1 MLSTMMLLHLHLMK
15 LMSNRTLYDDA
26 VQGDLEVTERLVK
39 EDNKVCIY
47 PLNDKLQNV
56 FHIISK
62 REEEEEDERVVEK
75 LENIVR
81 NMSVDDLGKKDG
93 DGRTALHV
101 TALYGNTK
109 MAQVFIRKN
118 CRLLFVSDG
127 HHDLPVHL
135 AARNIRQSEAV
146 YTFFFNVTRQKCEEV
161 QVPTANPFELSSAM
175 QLFCY
180 LIGSKFYDLA
190 LDLVVK
196 YDELGVSVAEI
207 PGSKLDEK
215 NPDVASH
222 PLLKS
227 KTSALQALVQFDCPI
242 INTSHLSFWH
252 NSISYLWQP
261 KSMKNKMSMHRKAEK
276 LLHHLCNRI
285 KSRKDHKQV
294 VAVAKSAMFEAAR
307 LDMDTVVTSILDTCP
322 TIVYCLDDNKCSVF
336 HIAVENRSENVF
348 NLLCQKSIQM
358 RDLAEMVDVHGNGIL
373 HLAGKLAPPHKL
385 NSVSGAALQMQLE
398 LQWFEVIFPL

>member
-1 MLSTMMLLHLHLMK
+1 
-15 LMSNRTLYDDA
+15 
-26 VQGDLEVTERLVK
+26 
-39 EDNKVCIY
+39 
-47 PLNDKLQNV
+47 
-56 FHIISK
+56 
-62 REEEEEDERVVEK
+62 
-75 LENIVR
+75 
-81 NMSVDDLGKKDG
+81 MSVDDLGKKDG

-118 CRLLFVSDG
+118 CRLLFMSDG

-252 NSISYLWQP
+252 NSISYCGSHPSPSIPALP
-261 KSMKNKMSMHRKAEK
+261 SDSLVHHYYYRILFNCTGTGTHAGMGLGTRKA
-276 LLHHLCNRI
+276 
-285 KSRKDHKQV
+285 
-294 VAVAKSAMFEAAR
+294 
-307 LDMDTVVTSILDTCP
+307 
-322 TIVYCLDDNKCSVF
+322 
-336 HIAVENRSENVF
+336 
-348 NLLCQKSIQM
+348 
-358 RDLAEMVDVHGNGIL
+358 
-373 HLAGKLAPPHKL
+373 
-385 NSVSGAALQMQLE
+385 
-398 LQWFEVIFPL
+398 